1 VREGQGVGLLRV
13 AFALLFSSK
22 IKKKGALY
30 LFGCVVETRESTLM
44 ILMILL
50 SFFLKNIILDIN

>member
-13 AFALLFSSK
+13 ACALLFSSK

-44 ILMILL
+44 ILMIVI
-50 SFFLKNIILDIN
+50 SFF

>member
-1 VREGQGVGLLRV
+1 VGLLRV

-30 LFGCVVETRESTLM
+30 LFGCVAETRESTLM
-44 ILMILL
+44 ILMIVL
-50 SFFLKNIILDIN
+50 SFFKKNIILDIN